1 MKELK
6 DFFWGVS
13 ALSSVIGVF
22 VTIIGVLQAGDLQ
35 NAGGPA
41 AVGIAFAVIPYCLA
55 RAVSEFGE

>member
-35 NAGGPA
+35 KAGGPT